1 MSFRLYRNPS
11 PNEFFVC
18 GADPA
23 EGNDYCAAQFVSKGT
38 QEVILTFQARMESSQ
53 FGYELYK
60 GAKFIYNATGNWPT
74 IGVERNTGQATIARL
89 LDLNYPA
96 LYHHTDTTRDQASTD
111 KRIGWP
117 TNTATRPM
125 MLDDLA
131 LALRQGLIHIYDRP
145 TLKELRSFI
154 RHPKTGKPE
163 AEVGAHDDLVMSLAI
178 AWQLYQRVPTPT
190 KSHGA
195 VIQEANRLFD
205 AEGFY

>member
-1 MSFRLYRNPS
+1 MFRLYRQPN

-23 EGNDYCAAQFVSKGT
+23 EGNDYCAAQWVSKGT

-60 GAKFIYNATGNWPT
+60 GSQLIYNTARVWPV

-96 LYHHTDTTRDQASTD
+96 LYRHTDTGNPDAVEE
-111 KRIGWP
+111 KKIGWP
-117 TNTATRPM
+117 TNTGTRPM

-131 LALRQGLIHIYDRP
+131 LAIRQGVLHVYDKP
-145 TLKELRSFI
+145 TLKEMLSFI

-163 AEVGAHDDLVMSLAI
+163 AEQGTHDDLVMSLAI
-178 AWQLYQRVPTPT
+178 AWQLYTRVPTPDT
-190 KSHGA
+190 NA
-195 VIQEANRLFD
+195 QPLIQEAPQLFSSD
-205 AEGFY
+205 GFY